1 MTDTTT
7 ADPTDFATDPLAAS
21 AREATEAEAKTL
33 ATFRPG
39 QQRFDEAQTAI
50 LRQLGIEDATQADLD
65 LFFHYCRTT
74 GLDPF
79 RRQIY
84 MIGRNTKVTEWI
96 DDPDTGRRR
105 KVERFVTKYTIQTGI
120 DGYRRNGR
128 EAAKAL
134 GDTLSFEG
142 PFFTGEHDY
151 VEFDDGRV
159 VQRWRE
165 VWPHS
170 TPPVA
175 AKFVIIRNGEAFPGV
190 VKYSEFVQTVDVWA
204 GQGQDRA
211 KTGEKRPN
219 DMWDRMPCNQTAKCA
234 EALAWRRA
242 YPDDFAGLI
251 LEDSAQPTAYDYDQ
265 DGDGVQ
271 DAPPERRRRPAG
283 AGVAGMRAAREAR
296 EAQRADVVDAEEVA
310 APQTTEG
317 KVQETRAGAGET
329 EEAATQDE
337 DTSAGAGTGD
347 LREAAER
354 KLIEEIGEIWATLK
368 ITDPADRV
376 TVIRGVL
383 DDSAAEPADLD
394 LDGLQ
399 KLRNGLVQRGG
410 AGTLEDDV
418 REWLNA
424 ETLRQEGIAPDGEK

>member
-1 MTDTTT
+1 MTTTTT
-7 ADPTDFATDPLAAS
+7 ASETDDLLNAAERAS
-21 AREATEAEAKTL
+21 RESGARTL
-33 ATFRPG
+33 ATIRDD
-39 QQRFDEAQTAI
+39 QQTFDESQIAI
-50 LRQLGIEDATQADLD
+50 LRQLGIENASKGDLD
-65 LFFHYCRTT
+65 LFFHVCRTT

-79 RRQIY
+79 RKQIY
-84 MIGRNTKVTEWI
+84 MIGRNTKVTEWVE
-96 DDPDTGRRR
+96 DERAQNGRR
-105 KVERFVTKYTIQTGI
+105 KVETWVTKWTIQIGI
-120 DGYRRNGR
+120 DGYRRNVR
-128 EAAKAL
+128 LIAAAL
-134 GDTLSFEG
+134 GDELVFDG
-142 PFFTGEHDY
+142 PYWCGE
-151 VEFDDGRV
+151 DGV
-159 VQRWRE
+159 WRE
-165 VWPHS
+165 VWPSKDAPH
-170 TPPVA
+170 A
-175 AKFVIIRNGEAFPGV
+175 AKFTVIRNGEKFTGIAHFD
-190 VKYSEFVQTVDVWA
+190 EFVQTNAVYEGS
-204 GQGQDRA
+204 GQSRRKVAD
-211 KTGEKRPN
+211 EPN
-219 DMWDRMPCNQTAKCA
+219 SMWSKMPRNQIAKCA
-234 EALAWRRA
+234 EALAYRRA

-310 APQTTEG
+310 DPETTEE

-399 KLRNGLVQRGG
+399 KLRNGLVERGG